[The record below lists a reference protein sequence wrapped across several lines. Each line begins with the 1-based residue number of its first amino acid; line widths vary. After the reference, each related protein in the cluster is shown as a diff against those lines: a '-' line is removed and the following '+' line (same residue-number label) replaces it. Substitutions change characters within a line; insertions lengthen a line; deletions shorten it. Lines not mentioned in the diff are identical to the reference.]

1 MEEAGLPGY
10 ESSAWFGLVSPA
22 AVPRYIVSKLNA
34 EVVRIVELADVKRNL
49 ASQGAAPLVMTPDE
63 FDAFM
68 KAETAK
74 WAKIVKASATRAD

>member
-1 MEEAGLPGY
+1 
-10 ESSAWFGLVSPA
+10 
-22 AVPRYIVSKLNA
+22 
-34 EVVRIVELADVKRNL
+34 
-49 ASQGAAPLVMTPDE
+49 MTPDE